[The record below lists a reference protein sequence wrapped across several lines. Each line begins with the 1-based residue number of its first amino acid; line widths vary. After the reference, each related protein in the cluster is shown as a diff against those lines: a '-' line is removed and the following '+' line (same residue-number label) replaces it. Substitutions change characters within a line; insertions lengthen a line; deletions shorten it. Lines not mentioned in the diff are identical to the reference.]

1 MSSTGTPAG
10 ATVGSSGT
18 VYTGFGG
25 AAATS
30 SSASKSSGT
39 SSSSAATAIQIGQ
52 SSGLLVVAAG
62 LLGGFALL
70 L

>member
-1 MSSTGTPAG
+1 MTTATSTGTPAG
-10 ATVGSSGT
+10 ATVGASGT

-30 SSASKSSGT
+30 SSSSSSGT
-39 SSSSAATAIQIGQ
+39 SAATAVKIGQ
-52 SSGLLVVAAG
+52 SFGLFVVAGG